1 MEFENS
7 KPCMGGG
14 FVKTYF
20 LEKSRT
26 EGEVKLRKEIIC
38 RYGLVQVIDCYIGVF
53 PKRQKAMYNKKLSQV

>member
-1 MEFENS
+1 
-7 KPCMGGG
+7 MGGG

-38 RYGLVQVIDCYIGVF
+38 RYGLVQVIDWLMTFFFFYYIGVF